1 MAADNDDAYNLTP
14 AFILETVEVAR
25 SFVLGI
31 SKSKSVGNV
40 TNGRNPEHHLHV
52 QIAAFLAWPQERVK
66 HALAQLAAF
75 EPDEE
80 TKEPTL
86 SREAVKQL
94 PTLHAA
100 TVTYPIHAITFSTFA
115 LLSSSIEVQSL
126 KLHCEESRNATLMPS
141 D

>member
-1 MAADNDDAYNLTP
+1 VGVQTVHRAHALPDDETMLKMMAADNDDAYNLTP

-25 SFVLGI
+25 EFVA
-31 SKSKSVGNV
+31 KSYSGNV
-40 TNGRNPEHHLHV
+40 TRIKGPTGAASLAP

-94 PTLHAA
+94 PTLWKSRGNLYAA
-100 TVTYPIHAITFSTFA
+100 
-115 LLSSSIEVQSL
+115 
-126 KLHCEESRNATLMPS
+126 K
-141 D
+141 